1 MRAREFVTEAD
12 QLNEWVGLAV
22 RGLMS
27 AGAQVLKYLTYY
39 WLATDFVDVVKII
52 YKLFNKGP
60 EELTADDW
68 FDLGLYI
75 VMLKFQWAGIKA
87 DINYVKQL
95 AAKVKQ
101 SNPEM
106 AKKIGDITKQGFDQ
120 AKAKAGKTGASADS
134 KGVSITQKPTR
145 SPEEIADM
153 KAKGFDPE
161 TGQKIVPGTP
171 ATGTP
176 LKTQAQAASQ
186 RFKESAK

>member
-1 MRAREFVTEAD
+1 MRAREFVTETEH
-12 QLNEWVGLAV
+12 LNEWVGVAF
-22 RGLMS
+22 RGLVS
-27 AGAQVLKYLTYY
+27 AGAQVFKYLTYY

-60 EELTADDW
+60 ENLTADEW

-87 DINYVKQL
+87 DIQSVREL

-101 SNPEM
+101 ANPEL
-106 AKKIGDITKQGFDQ
+106 AKKIGDVTKQGFEQ
-120 AKAKAGKTGASADS
+120 AKAKAGTTGASADA
-134 KGVSITQKPTR
+134 KGVSITQKPAR

-161 TGQKIVPGTP
+161 TGMKIQPTAPGD
-171 ATGTP
+171 